1 MFFRPVYNKR
11 YHDWRVIKIIKEI
24 LVKLGLIFVF
34 LLGVLLIKNS
44 TGGFYGN
51 DYDLIGFPICVGAS
65 LSIIIVCNISLDKVL
80 DGNGNMNKNSTA
92 LLMYA
97 AVNNALMCALVCIGM
112 LYSIDGN
119 VFAVAILYLTVILS
133 YNTRIIDKRKDL
145 KKCMIY
151 LSALVFLLSLGVYLK
166 LYTIDFIR

>member
-1 MFFRPVYNKR
+1 M
-11 YHDWRVIKIIKEI
+11 IKIIKEI

-51 DYDLIGFPICVGAS
+51 DYDLIGFPICVGAG
-65 LSIIIVCNISLDKVL
+65 LSIIIVCNISLDRVL

-97 AVNNALMCALVCIGM
+97 ATNNLLMCALVCVG
-112 LYSIDGN
+112 LLCSIEGN
-119 VFAVAILYLTVILS
+119 VFAAAILYLALILG
-133 YNTRIIDKRKDL
+133 YNARIMDKRKDL
-145 KKCMIY
+145 RKNLIY
-151 LSALVFLLSLGVYLK
+151 LSALVFLLSIGIYLK